1 MPVEDRFFLP
11 IASRHRAF
19 DLKTEEGR
27 KESSFRYILPKLP
40 TPQTRHVAPWLGR
53 AYQQDAGSRLLFQ
66 HVRFPLTFALL
77 ALYVL
82 AVVKPVDDIS
92 VPILVFLRHSP

>member
-1 MPVEDRFFLP
+1 MFEVKF
-11 IASRHRAF
+11 
-19 DLKTEEGR
+19 
-27 KESSFRYILPKLP
+27 FRYILSGDAFDTFL
-40 TPQTRHVAPWLGR
+40 TLVQDSSLAHNHVALWLGR